1 MKRLVIVFVLL
12 LVLAGAGAAGW
23 WFFLRPP
30 PDQAAA
36 DAGSQPE
43 APAEGIFTKSAIE
56 FDPIVLPILREG
68 RVRRH
73 MTFVLSLEMDR
84 PLSLDEIRVLKPRLR
99 DAFLSEL
106 HGIYAF
112 RHVQEGDTAMPVI
125 RQRLARA
132 GERVLGPGAVK
143 AVFFKYIGRRDL
155 PAG

>member
-1 MKRLVIVFVLL
+1 MKRLVIILVLL
-12 LVLAGAGAAGW
+12 LILAGAGAGGW
-23 WFFLRPP
+23 WFFLRPA
-30 PDQAAA
+30 PDEAAA

-43 APAEGIFTKSAIE
+43 ASAEGIVSKSAIE
-56 FDPIVLPILREG
+56 FDPIILPILREG

-73 MTFVLSLEMDR
+73 MTFVLTLEMDR
-84 PLSLDEIRVLKPRLR
+84 PLSLDKISELKPRLR

-112 RHVQEGDTAMPVI
+112 RRVQEGDAPMPVI
-125 RQRLARA
+125 RWRLARA

-143 AVFFKYIGRRDL
+143 GVFFKYIGRRDL